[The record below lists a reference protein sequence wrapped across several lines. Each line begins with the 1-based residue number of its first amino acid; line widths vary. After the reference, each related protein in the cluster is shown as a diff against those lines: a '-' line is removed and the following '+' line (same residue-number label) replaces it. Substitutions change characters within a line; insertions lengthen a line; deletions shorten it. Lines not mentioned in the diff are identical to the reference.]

1 MSFGHAL
8 QTFRTE
14 RKLSLRE
21 FGKLCGI
28 DHAYIHRLEKDE
40 KTDPSAE
47 TVDSF
52 VRTLKLTPRKARMLR
67 FLVGRPGL
75 QDLVDV
81 FLEDGERS
89 LDVFETTAQTSF
101 RGKRPTTKDEWRR
114 AADRVE
120 EMLKDL

>member
-8 QTFRTE
+8 RTFREE
-14 RKLSLRE
+14 RGFSLRE

-40 KTDPSAE
+40 KTDPSPD
-47 TVDSF
+47 TIDSF

-67 FLVGRPGL
+67 FLVGRTGL
-75 QDLVDV
+75 NDLIDV

-89 LDVFETTAQTSF
+89 LDSFETTAQTSF
-101 RGKRPTTKDEWRR
+101 RGKRPSNKEEWRR
-114 AADRVE
+114 AADRIE